1 MTISNKHKMHREG
14 TEINVWVLDFKTGNH
29 VMWHDF
35 MESKGPFWIFYLFF
49 LNTNGEPT
57 NTASN
62 VTNSSS
68 YELIFR
74 HVFMSHI
81 CPNLFPCG
89 PLHGDLLNH
98 LQLRMTLIPISSP
111 HLIHL
116 SRALHC
122 LSLAFKWQWYIR
134 HITETKG
141 RQGPSFYSAL
151 NQKKKWQN
159 LTPLWRC
166 IKNSRDPGILSAPSL
181 TAASRDLA
189 GWGVCKDPI
198 KMHYRKWDLVEPCE
212 KPCM

>member
-1 MTISNKHKMHREG
+1 MTLWRVKVHSG
-14 TEINVWVLDFKTGNH
+14 F
-29 VMWHDF
+29 F
-35 MESKGPFWIFYLFF
+35 IFLF

-141 RQGPSFYSAL
+141 RQGLSFYSAL
-151 NQKKKWQN
+151 NQKKKVTKPYTLVALHKKFTRSGN
-159 LTPLWRC
+159 FIGPLFNSSIQRLSRLRC
-166 IKNSRDPGILSAPSL
+166 VQGS
-181 TAASRDLA
+181 
-189 GWGVCKDPI
+189 
-198 KMHYRKWDLVEPCE
+198 H
-212 KPCM
+212 